1 MQKSSIYILCF
12 AGGIGI
18 ISVLYF
24 FSLILHIPYV
34 ACTLF
39 SLTALTFFC
48 RWANKLN
55 TEEPP
60 ANSFLSLLILL
71 TGVIIITNETYYQAT
86 KYGAWDAWAI
96 WDLHAHYLT
105 DADNWKNM
113 FLNKEHAHPDY
124 PLALPGVLAFLY
136 KPFPREIH
144 YLISFILHYSIM
156 LCIPVLL
163 LLQTYRRSI
172 LLASMAF
179 FYLLTRDIYLIQ
191 GTYYLADTLLAL
203 FFMSA
208 FIAMDGGEEDNR
220 FIILTGAM
228 LGCCAWTKNEGIVL
242 GIVFMLFYWRT
253 LFAKKNLKYTVIGLS
268 PFLLVLLIFKGVYA
282 PGNDLVTSQHG
293 DTLRKLLDAAR
304 YKTVWLAF
312 RESVSNY
319 YYLPACGVALTVLI
333 SIVRRKALPKAISVI
348 LVCCLIYLLVY
359 IVTPLDLEWHLKT
372 SIDRVLY
379 QLIPATLYVLVMY
392 LTGGSLIRLRGGFS
406 SIRPFP
412 R

>member
-12 AGGIGI
+12 AAGIGI
-18 ISVLYF
+18 VSVLYF
-24 FSLILHIPYV
+24 LSLILHIPYIACGLLCIV
-34 ACTLF
+34 AIRFLCKWL
-39 SLTALTFFC
+39 
-48 RWANKLN
+48 NK
-55 TEEPP
+55 TIVEEPE
-60 ANSFLSLLILL
+60 ANSFLPLLILIV
-71 TGVIIITNETYYQAT
+71 GVVVITNETYYQAT

-124 PLALPGVLAFLY
+124 PLALPATLAFLY
-136 KPFPREIH
+136 NPFPAAAH
-144 YLISFILHYSIM
+144 YIISFALHYSIM

-163 LLQTYRRSI
+163 LLQTYKRSI
-172 LLASMAF
+172 LLAGIAF
-179 FYLLTRDIYLIQ
+179 IYLLTRDIYLIQ

-208 FIAMDGGEEDNR
+208 FIAVDGSESDNR
-220 FIILTGAM
+220 YIVLCTAM

-242 GIVFMLFYWRT
+242 SIVFMVFYWRT
-253 LFAKKNLKYTVIGLS
+253 LFDRKNLKYTFIGLS
-268 PFLLVLLIFKGVYA
+268 PFLLVLLIFKGFYA

-293 DTLRKLLDAAR
+293 DALNKIMNGAR

-312 RESVSNY
+312 KESVSNY

-333 SIVRRKALPKAISVI
+333 SIVRRRVLPKAISVI
-348 LVCCLIYLLVY
+348 LACCFIYLLVY

-379 QLIPATLYVLVMY
+379 QLIPATLYTLVMY
-392 LTGGSLIRLRGGFS
+392 FTGGSLIRLRGGFS
-406 SIRPFP
+406 SIRSFP
-412 R
+412 Q